1 MVRTLTW
8 SILAVL
14 EMMLAGCASGPL
26 TEVVVG
32 PDGLAREVT
41 VLQTKFAPKEALKRT
56 AAVFERLELQR
67 VKPPGY
73 TSPDGGGF
81 FSSELKDWP
90 IASDAFSGDVRART
104 AAGEAIDAYATWQ
117 GQGTTSLKITT
128 QLTTPQHAHLV
139 ELIETEMT
147 RGVAK

>member
-1 MVRTLTW
+1 MNRLFAW
-8 SILAVL
+8 SVVAAMGLV
-14 EMMLAGCASGPL
+14 LAGCTGGAS
-26 TEVVVG
+26 TDVVVG

-41 VLQTKFAPKEALKRT
+41 VLQTGFAPKDALKRT

-73 TSPDGGGF
+73 TAPDGGGF
-81 FSSELKDWP
+81 FATEPKDWP

-117 GQGTTSLKITT
+117 SQGATTLKITT
-128 QLTTPQHAHLV
+128 QLTSPQHAHLV
-139 ELIETEMT
+139 ELIEAEMN